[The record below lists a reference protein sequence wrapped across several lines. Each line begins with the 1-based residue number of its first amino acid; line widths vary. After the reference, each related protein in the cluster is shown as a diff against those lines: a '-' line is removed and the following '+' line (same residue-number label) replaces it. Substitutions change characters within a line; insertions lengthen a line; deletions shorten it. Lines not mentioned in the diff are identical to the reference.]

1 MIPSGIIAAAIER
14 LQSPAQLSKAE
25 RRAAMLLG
33 GGSVHA
39 PKKALVIPGKTRAE
53 RRAEADAIEAKGKA
67 AARVRSG
74 GICEWHTDGTRC
86 AAPATDGDHVLG
98 GQWKRDMEALPNGEG
113 FMDLC
118 RFHHEDKHGPG
129 KPESLAVAR
138 EHALRIGARGLL
150 RHVEA
155 AVRRY
160 EAKHPEAR
168 ASLGKER
175 VTR

>member
-1 MIPSGIIAAAIER
+1 MLLPSGIITAAIER
-14 LQSPAQLSKAE
+14 LQSGRLTREQ

-39 PKKALVIPGKTRAE
+39 PKKRLELPGKTRAE